1 MVSAAGSLP
10 RVRPP
15 AARPWVIAH
24 RGASAA
30 FRENTIEAFHAAAVL
45 GADAV
50 EFDVR
55 RTADGR
61 PVVHHD
67 PVVPGVGPICS
78 FPAAE
83 LRRRAPWVPAL
94 EEALAACAGMW
105 VDVEVKNSPTDPDW
119 DPGDA
124 LVGEVVP
131 LLSAGDRAG
140 RILLSSFN
148 QAALARARALAADLP
163 TGLLVRLEIPPEEGI
178 RIAAKAGHW
187 VLLPHVSALAGAAG
201 PEVIGAAHE
210 AGLLLVAWTVD
221 DPVEVRRLAA
231 AGIDGVITNRPDE
244 TLSALGEHRHHDRG

>member
-30 FRENTIEAFHAAAVL
+30 FRENTIEAFRAASVL

-50 EFDVR
+50 ELDVR

-83 LRRRAPWVPAL
+83 LRRRAPWVPGL

-119 DPGDA
+119 DPDDA

-131 LLSAGDRAG
+131 LLSAGGRAG

-148 QAALARARALAADLP
+148 QAALARARALAPSLP
-163 TGLLVRLEIPPEEGI
+163 TGLLADRLIPLPAAIRTAAQAGHRVFLPHAAVLAGSPGPDGI
-178 RIAAKAGHW
+178 R
-187 VLLPHVSALAGAAG
+187 
-201 PEVIGAAHE
+201 AAHE
-210 AGLLLVAWTVD
+210 AGLLVVAWTVD
-221 DPVEVRRLAA
+221 DPGELHRLAA

-244 TLSALGEHRHHDRG
+244 ALSALGDHRHHDRS